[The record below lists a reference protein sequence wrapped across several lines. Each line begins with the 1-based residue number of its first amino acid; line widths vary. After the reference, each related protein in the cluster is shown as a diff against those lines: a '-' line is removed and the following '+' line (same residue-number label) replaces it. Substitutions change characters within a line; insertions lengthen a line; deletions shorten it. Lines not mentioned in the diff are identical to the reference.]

1 MGLKILWSFSCPLQ
15 LLTPQ
20 KGIAIEIFILTF
32 SFPLWPY
39 ILPFL
44 SHLLSLSLSLPPR
57 DNQGRTAADIACL
70 KCSTGSEQLKSR
82 IRDLI
87 NSETIFRV
95 YCLKER
101 A

>member
-1 MGLKILWSFSCPLQ
+1 MSFAATDTTKRYYHKNLYSNFLFFFMA
-15 LLTPQ
+15 LYLT
-20 KGIAIEIFILTF
+20 LSL
-32 SFPLWPY
+32 SFT
-39 ILPFL
+39 
-44 SHLLSLSLSLPPR
+44 LSLSLSLPPR